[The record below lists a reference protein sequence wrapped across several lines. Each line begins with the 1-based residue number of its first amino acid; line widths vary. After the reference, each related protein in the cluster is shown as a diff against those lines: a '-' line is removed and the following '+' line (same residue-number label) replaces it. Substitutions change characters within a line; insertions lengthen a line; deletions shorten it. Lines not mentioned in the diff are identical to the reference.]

1 MVNYK
6 KLSLYLPE
14 ELYQT
19 LMAYQKQ
26 QQFEAASDSVVEIL
40 SQFFQKDN
48 EFKRYA
54 TVEKLE
60 ALEKKVTHLGQQ
72 VTQLC
77 QILASSA
84 PSEASRTISVNS
96 VEPTFGSTEFED
108 AEDEPDEIL
117 HNFLE

>member
-26 QQFEAASDSVVEIL
+26 QQFEAASDTLVEIL
-40 SQFFQKDN
+40 SQFFQKDK

-54 TVEKLE
+54 TAEKLE
-60 ALEKKVTHLGQQ
+60 ALENKVSHLGQQ
-72 VTQLC
+72 VTQLY
-77 QILASSA
+77 QILASAA
-84 PSEASRTISVNS
+84 PSEASGTLSLNS
-96 VEPTFGSTEFED
+96 VESTFGSSDFED
-108 AEDEPDEIL
+108 ADDEPDEIL
-117 HNFLE
+117 HDFLE